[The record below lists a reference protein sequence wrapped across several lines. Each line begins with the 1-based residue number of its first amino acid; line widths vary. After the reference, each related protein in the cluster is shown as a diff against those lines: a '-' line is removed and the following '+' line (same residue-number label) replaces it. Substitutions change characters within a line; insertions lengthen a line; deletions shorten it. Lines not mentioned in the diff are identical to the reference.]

1 MQIEKLATNALEYL
15 RSKYTLPKS
24 GLIAGGCLGNLIWEQ
39 VSGNIAVVND
49 IDVFIFENKLDLSDA
64 GPNASTNDNRKM
76 FYRSQE
82 KIYWKDYTGLVEGS
96 KTKQFYIINRTEHD
110 GMLNLVYYS
119 ATLEDPNLVI
129 DSFDINC
136 TQIGYDI
143 ENDKF
148 YWTSEFEEFLKDGNL
163 KITNLGSPNHSAIR
177 ILKKRDELSANLE
190 ELEIKLCAYSVSRQ
204 LQGVTRRYFSTK
216 YFEVY
221 KKYSDELS
229 EYFKISKEDEV
240 RDFMTQNKNIDR
252 AEFDIYTLIGVK
264 HYDSI
269 FSSEMNDESKAK
281 IWHCNDFLFY
291 IRNIEKESL
300 NYKIWSKLQPLYGYI
315 GYVDC
320 DPPQEDIDQLSR
332 IINEIPESIK
342 NLQGL
347 KLSEQINLVKKLFKT
362 FTDDLTIAF
371 ALLEKKK
378 IGPDINIDEQTKL
391 LLELSVRVEIV
402 NNKYDIDKILG
413 KLTTPIRIVNND
425 IDFLF

>member
-1 MQIEKLATNALEYL
+1 MQIEKLANNALEYL
-15 RSKYTLPKS
+15 RSKYTLPKR
-24 GLIAGGCLGNLIWEQ
+24 GIIAGGCLGNLIWEQ

-49 IDVFIFENKLDLSDA
+49 IDIFIFENKMDLSEA
-64 GPNASTNDNRKM
+64 GLNASTNDNKKM

-96 KTKQFYIINRTEHD
+96 KTKQFYLINRTEHD
-110 GMLNLVYYS
+110 GMLNYVYYS

-143 ENDKF
+143 ESGKF
-148 YWTSEFEEFLKDGNL
+148 YWTPEFEEFLKDGNL

-177 ILKKRDELSANLE
+177 ILKKRDELNANLE
-190 ELEIKLCAYSVSRQ
+190 ELEIKLCAYSTTRQ
-204 LQGVTRRYFSTK
+204 LQGVTRKYFSTK

-221 KKYSDELS
+221 KKYSTELS
-229 EYFKISKEDEV
+229 EYFDISKEDDIKNLMRE
-240 RDFMTQNKNIDR
+240 RDVDV
-252 AEFDIYTLIGVK
+252 DIYTLNCIKDVN
-264 HYDSI
+264 SI
-269 FSSEMNDESKAK
+269 FTSLEINDDAKLK

-291 IRNIEKESL
+291 IRNVHKEIT

-315 GYVDC
+315 GYIDC
-320 DPPQEDIDQLSR
+320 DPQDEDIDQLSR
-332 IINEIPESIK
+332 IIHNIPDSIK
-342 NLQGL
+342 ILQGF

-362 FTDDLTIAF
+362 FSEDLTIAF
-371 ALLEKKK
+371 ALLEKRK
-378 IGPDINIDEQTKL
+378 IQPDIIIDEQTKL

-413 KLTTPIRIVNND
+413 KLTTPMDIINSD

>member
-1 MQIEKLATNALEYL
+1 MQIEKLANNALEYL
-15 RSKYTLPKS
+15 KSKYTLPKR
-24 GLIAGGCLGNLIWEQ
+24 GVIAGGCLGNLIWEQ
-39 VSGNIAVVND
+39 VSGNIAVLND
-49 IDVFIFENKLDLSDA
+49 IDIFIFEDKVDLSEA
-64 GPNASTNDNRKM
+64 GPNASTNDNKKM

-96 KTKQFYIINRTEHD
+96 KTKQFYLINRTEHD
-110 GMLNLVYYS
+110 GMNNYVYYS

-143 ENDKF
+143 ESGKF
-148 YWTSEFEEFLKDGNL
+148 YWTPEFEEFLKDGNL

-177 ILKKRDELSANLE
+177 ILKKRDELNANLE
-190 ELEIKLCAYSVSRQ
+190 ELEIKLCAYSTARQ
-204 LQGVTRRYFSTK
+204 LQGVTRKYFSTK

-221 KKYSDELS
+221 KKYSKELS
-229 EYFKISKEDEV
+229 EYFQISKEDDIKNLMRE
-240 RDFMTQNKNIDR
+240 RDVDV
-252 AEFDIYTLIGVK
+252 DIYTLNCIKDVN
-264 HYDSI
+264 SI
-269 FSSEMNDESKAK
+269 FTSLEINDDAKLK

-291 IRNIEKESL
+291 IRNIHKEIA
-300 NYKIWSKLQPLYGYI
+300 NYKIWSKLQPLYSYQDYI
-315 GYVDC
+315 DC
-320 DPPQEDIDQLSR
+320 DPQDDDIDQLSR
-332 IINEIPESIK
+332 IVNNIPESIR

-362 FTDDLTIAF
+362 FSEDLTIAF

-378 IGPDINIDEQTKL
+378 IQPDIIIDEQTKL

-402 NNKYDIDKILG
+402 NNKYDIDRILG
-413 KLTTPIRIVNND
+413 KLTTPMDINSD

>member
-1 MQIEKLATNALEYL
+1 MQIEKLTNNALEYL
-15 RSKYTLPKS
+15 KSKYTLPKR
-24 GLIAGGCLGNLIWEQ
+24 GVIAGGCLGNLIWEQ
-39 VSGNIAVVND
+39 VSGNIAVLND
-49 IDVFIFENKLDLSDA
+49 IDIFIFEDKVDLSEA
-64 GPNASTNDNRKM
+64 GPNASTNDNKKM

-96 KTKQFYIINRTEHD
+96 KTKQFYLINRTEHD
-110 GMLNLVYYS
+110 GMNNYVYYS

-143 ENDKF
+143 ESGKF
-148 YWTSEFEEFLKDGNL
+148 YWTPEFEEFLKDGNL

-177 ILKKRDELSANLE
+177 ILKKRDELNANLE
-190 ELEIKLCAYSVSRQ
+190 ELEIKLCAYSTTRK
-204 LQGVTRRYFSTK
+204 LQGVTRKYFSTK
-216 YFEVY
+216 YFELY
-221 KKYSDELS
+221 KKYSKELS
-229 EYFKISKEDEV
+229 EYFKISKEDDIKNLMRE
-240 RDFMTQNKNIDR
+240 RDVDV
-252 AEFDIYTLIGVK
+252 DIYTLNCIKEVN
-264 HYDSI
+264 SI
-269 FSSEMNDESKAK
+269 FTSLEINDDAKLK

-291 IRNIEKESL
+291 IRNIHKEIA
-300 NYKIWSKLQPLYGYI
+300 NYKIWSKLQPLYIYQDYI
-315 GYVDC
+315 DC
-320 DPPQEDIDQLSR
+320 DPQDDDIDQLSR
-332 IINEIPESIK
+332 IVNNIPESIR

-362 FTDDLTIAF
+362 FSEDLTIAF

-378 IGPDINIDEQTKL
+378 IQPDIIIDEQTKL

-413 KLTTPIRIVNND
+413 KLTTPIVINSD